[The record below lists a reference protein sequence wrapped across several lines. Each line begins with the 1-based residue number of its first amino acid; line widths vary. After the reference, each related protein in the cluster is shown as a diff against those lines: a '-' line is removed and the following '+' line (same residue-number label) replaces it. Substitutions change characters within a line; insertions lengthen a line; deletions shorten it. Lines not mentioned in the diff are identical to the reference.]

1 MEDKEALDVLMANV
15 DGEIISKPNFIKF
28 KTGQR
33 VKHWSKNCVAI
44 GLSAGFLEP
53 LESTSIHLIQRAIIR
68 LMQMFPSNGF
78 TDSDRDEFN
87 KQMSDEYE
95 YIRDFIIMHYHV
107 TERDDSAFWR
117 YCRTMDIPATL
128 QHKLDLFLEAG
139 RVFHGE
145 GDVFAENSWTQV
157 MLGQGLT
164 PEQYHPIVNMMSNK
178 ELESFLANLKAMVDH
193 SVGQLPSHDVF
204 LSKYC
209 PAPNIA

>member
-1 MEDKEALDVLMANV
+1 M
-15 DGEIISKPNFIKF
+15 
-28 KTGQR
+28 
-33 VKHWSKNCVAI
+33 KHWSKNCVAI

>member
-1 MEDKEALDVLMANV
+1 
-15 DGEIISKPNFIKF
+15 
-28 KTGQR
+28 
-33 VKHWSKNCVAI
+33 
-44 GLSAGFLEP
+44 
-53 LESTSIHLIQRAIIR
+53 
-68 LMQMFPSNGF
+68 MFPSNGF

-178 ELESFLANLKAMVDH
+178 ELESFSQFEGNGRSLCW
-193 SVGQLPSHDVF
+193 S
-204 LSKYC
+204 
-209 PAPNIA
+209 IA

>member
-1 MEDKEALDVLMANV
+1 
-15 DGEIISKPNFIKF
+15 
-28 KTGQR
+28 
-33 VKHWSKNCVAI
+33 
-44 GLSAGFLEP
+44 
-53 LESTSIHLIQRAIIR
+53 
-68 LMQMFPSNGF
+68 
-78 TDSDRDEFN
+78 
-87 KQMSDEYE
+87 MSDEYE

-204 LSKYC
+204 LVSIVLHQILLNLTTSYYQVLNFRNESEKC
-209 PAPNIA
+209 VW